1 MADNTHDPAARPDG
15 EAVPDGLARLQGADP
30 AQGAPAPDLDA
41 IRARALDRSTV
52 VAMRRRRTAVTVG
65 AVAAAVTLLAGTA
78 LAGVA
83 VGRSTAPAGDVVA
96 APAAEDSLP
105 VVGAASPPIP
115 VIAGQ
120 PGAANAPMGSPEAMS
135 AAASP
140 AMADK
145 AMIYPGFGT
154 SMVPGP
160 DLPDVP
166 GTAPG
171 YRLDAEG
178 IDLEALARQLG
189 AAFGLAGEPTDQEYG
204 WMVGS
209 VDGTGPAIWVGED
222 ATVSWSFS
230 DPTINPW
237 DCGVVPLP
245 EPAPADGS
253 SAGSPGADPAAPQA
267 CPPAVDPISERDAV
281 RQARKILS
289 SVGVTDRP
297 VDGIDV
303 EWESGSDEYTT
314 WVTAWQR
321 VEGQRT
327 QLSWSFTFA
336 GEAIAWANGFSAG
349 LVQVPSYPIVGAL
362 TAVTRS
368 SDPRFSSFGPTPL
381 DYGGV
386 VPMESAR
393 EDGTVSSDTSVPA
406 QSTPNVPDSDPRRVQ
421 VWWDPA
427 VATGAELTLAQYW
440 QPDGTLLILPAYR
453 VTTADDRGTWAII
466 AVAQTAVEFVAPTE

>member
-1 MADNTHDPAARPDG
+1 MADDTLDPISQ
-15 EAVPDGLARLQGADP
+15 LHGADP
-30 AQGAPAPDLDA
+30 AQGAPEPDLDA
-41 IRARALDRSTV
+41 IRTRAVQQATV
-52 VAMRRRRTAVTVG
+52 VPMRRRRTAVTVG
-65 AVAAAVTLLAGTA
+65 AVAAGVALLAGVA

-83 VGRSTAPAGDVVA
+83 VGRVSAPSGEVVA
-96 APAAEDSLP
+96 APPADESLP

-115 VIAGQ
+115 VVAGQ
-120 PGAANAPMGSPEAMS
+120 AAANAPMGSPESMS
-135 AAASP
+135 AAAGAP
-140 AMADK
+140 MADK
-145 AMIYPGFGT
+145 AMIYPGYGT
-154 SMVPGP
+154 SMLPGP
-160 DLPDVP
+160 DLIDEP

-178 IDLEALARQLG
+178 IDLEALAGQLG
-189 AAFGLAGEPTDQEYG
+189 AAFGIPGKPTKQDYG

-209 VDGTGPAIWVGED
+209 VDGMGPAIWVGED

-253 SAGSPGADPAAPQA
+253 TAGSPGADPAAPEA

-289 SVGVTDRP
+289 NLGVSDQP

-321 VEGQRT
+321 VDGQRT

-336 GEAIAWANGFSAG
+336 GETVAWANGFAAG
-349 LVQVPSYPIVGAL
+349 LEQVPSYPIVGAR

-368 SDPRFSSFGPTPL
+368 TDPRFSAFGPTPL

-386 VPMESAR
+386 VPMAEARDDVTASPDES
-393 EDGTVSSDTSVPA
+393 TSVP
-406 QSTPNVPDSDPRRVQ
+406 QGDPRRVQ
-421 VWWDPA
+421 VYWDPML
-427 VATGAELTLAQYW
+427 ATGAELSLAQYW

-466 AVAQTAVEFVAPTE
+466 AVAPTAVEFVTPTE

>member
-1 MADNTHDPAARPDG
+1 MADDTQDPAARPDG
-15 EAVPDGLARLQGADP
+15 EAASGGLSRLQGADP

-41 IRARALDRSTV
+41 IRARALEQSTV
-52 VAMRRRRTAVTVG
+52 VPMRRRRTAITVG
-65 AVAAAVTLLAGTA
+65 AVAAGVALLAGTA

-115 VIAGQ
+115 VVAGQ

-135 AAASP
+135 AATSP
-140 AMADK
+140 SAADK

-154 SMVPGP
+154 SMVAGP
-160 DLPDVP
+160 DLPDAP

-189 AAFGLAGEPTDQEYG
+189 AAFGLAGKPTKQEYG

-253 SAGSPGADPAAPQA
+253 TSGSSGADPAAPEA
-267 CPPAVDPISERDAV
+267 CPPAVESISERDAV

-289 SVGVTDRP
+289 NLGVSDQP

-321 VEGQRT
+321 VDGQRT

-336 GEAIAWANGFSAG
+336 GEKVAWANGFAAG
-349 LVQVPSYPIVGAL
+349 LEQVPAYPIVGAR
-362 TAVTRS
+362 TAVIRS
-368 SDPRFSSFGPTPL
+368 SDPRFSAFGPTPL
-381 DYGGV
+381 DFGGV
-386 VPMESAR
+386 VPMAEAR
-393 EDGTVSSDTSVPA
+393 DDATVSSDPAPSVP
-406 QSTPNVPDSDPRRVQ
+406 QGDPRRVQ
-421 VWWDPA
+421 VWWDP
-427 VATGAELTLAQYW
+427 VIATGAELSLAQYW

-466 AVAQTAVEFVAPTE
+466 AVGQTAVEFVAPTE